1 MQGWRVEMEDAH
13 IAMDIPSKPNHLFL
27 GVWDGH
33 AGDGAAKYAADN
45 LVNVLQSTR
54 EWKLYLE
61 NGEENVDLLSQ
72 ALIEAFLKID
82 ISIKAFQESTL
93 GEDTSGCTSV
103 TAIVTPKFII
113 CANAGDSRCVMG
125 SNGECIQL
133 SDDHKPTLL
142 IERTRIENAGGI
154 VQWGRV
160 DGDLAVSRAL
170 GDFGYKDRPDL
181 PQDAQKVSCYPDI
194 KIHERTNKDDVLLL
208 ACDGLWDVM
217 STSEAVTVVRELY
230 ESGETSVERMAEEL
244 LDLSLLKG
252 SKDNISALLVKLPG
266 AVIGP
271 PTNGGIF
278 SWRRKKITSLQHR
291 KRSPS
296 PSTNLSAVWMMMLVA
311 LDC

>member
-1 MQGWRVEMEDAH
+1 MMMNNTSYITQGNSLESPMTQKYGESFTSSTGLECGASGMQGWRVEMEDAH
-13 IAMDIPSKPNHLFL
+13 IAVDIPSKPNHLFL

-125 SNGECIQL
+125 SNGESMQL

-181 PQDAQKVSCYPDI
+181 PQDAQKV
-194 KIHERTNKDDVLLL
+194 TNDCFITLNTLRLADD
-208 ACDGLWDVM
+208 
-217 STSEAVTVVRELY
+217 
-230 ESGETSVERMAEEL
+230 
-244 LDLSLLKG
+244 
-252 SKDNISALLVKLPG
+252 
-266 AVIGP
+266 
-271 PTNGGIF
+271 
-278 SWRRKKITSLQHR
+278 
-291 KRSPS
+291 RSI
-296 PSTNLSAVWMMMLVA
+296 
-311 LDC
+311 DRC